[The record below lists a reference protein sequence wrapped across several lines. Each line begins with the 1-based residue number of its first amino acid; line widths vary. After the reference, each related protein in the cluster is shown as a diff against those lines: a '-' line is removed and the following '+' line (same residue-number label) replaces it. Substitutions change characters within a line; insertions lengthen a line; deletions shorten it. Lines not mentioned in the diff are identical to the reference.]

1 MTREQIKQKNAEREK
16 AFNEVKQEIIAKVEA
31 YNKWLDEDMK
41 KKTLDMLYWSHY
53 NNSHTSWLNDLY
65 SISSKFMFSDC
76 VDKAERYMWFKNN
89 VEIIFDYLYINY
101 DNLLDSEIKTF
112 DGDII
117 ITDPCYI
124 LTEKDQDND
133 NLNLYRL
140 NKLGIT
146 NYLVED
152 TLYGDWDCT
161 VFSKDTV
168 NKDSKVLGHF
178 CADASIVA
186 VLDLNEV
193 LKYNPN
199 FDYHISRPW
208 TTALIKDFKGT
219 VQIVKEEDKWYDE
232 KEKRWEYNY
241 NVKVKGNGIN
251 KVTDELIMFVS
262 EQTAL

>member
-31 YNKWLDEDMK
+31 YDKWLDEDMK
-41 KKTLDMLYWSHY
+41 KKTLDMLYCSHY
-53 NNSHTSWLNDLY
+53 NNSYSSWLNDLY

-76 VDKAERYMWFKNN
+76 VDKVERYMWFKNN

-124 LTEKDQDND
+124 LTDKDQYND
-133 NLNLYRL
+133 SLNLYKL
-140 NKLGIT
+140 NSLGIT

-152 TLYGDWDCT
+152 TLYGDWGCT
-161 VFSKDTV
+161 VFSGDTV
-168 NKDSKVLGHF
+168 NKDSKVLGYF
-178 CADASIVA
+178 CADASLVA

-199 FDYHISRPW
+199 FDYHIS
-208 TTALIKDFKGT
+208 IKGGK
-219 VQIVKEEDKWYDE
+219 
-232 KEKRWEYNY
+232 
-241 NVKVKGNGIN
+241 
-251 KVTDELIMFVS
+251 
-262 EQTAL
+262 